1 MKTLG
6 MAFSMG
12 RGGREGTIWEPRMI
26 TAWCASSQTSSSKAS
41 GNRTRIAARTS
52 CNQLPTSRRTKS
64 MSSAPSGNSPIP
76 VAAKQS
82 THQTVLSASLE
93 IRQTRRCAPKAI
105 ARGTKTKWSAPKSKS
120 VTQTCTKC
128 TPCAW
133 WSKTSAYLRIVSST
147 WFPNLDLTK
156 RETSTMR
163 LQGKKKLVWIIKIR
177 CSMVREWMATI
188 RGSVDQWRT
197 LLSTSGISTQCLLS
211 ILMKAYK
218 EAKNYSRQTILLMQ
232 ISPLP
237 LIK

>member
-1 MKTLG
+1 MLYIHVQIGALPREQRAAAAPAHATQVSLL
-6 MAFSMG
+6 SCPR
-12 RGGREGTIWEPRMI
+12 RGISWRRGIFWMRGTR
-26 TAWCASSQTSSSKAS
+26 
-41 GNRTRIAARTS
+41 
-52 CNQLPTSRRTKS
+52 
-64 MSSAPSGNSPIP
+64 
-76 VAAKQS
+76 
-82 THQTVLSASLE
+82 E

-163 LQGKKKLVWIIKIR
+163 MQGHKKLVWIIKIR

-218 EAKNYSRQTILLMQ
+218 EAKNYSRQTILPM
-232 ISPLP
+232 
-237 LIK
+237 